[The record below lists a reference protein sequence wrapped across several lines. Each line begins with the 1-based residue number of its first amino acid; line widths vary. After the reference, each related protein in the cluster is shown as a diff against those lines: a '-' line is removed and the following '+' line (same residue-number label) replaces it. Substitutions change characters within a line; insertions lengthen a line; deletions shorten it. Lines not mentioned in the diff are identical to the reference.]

1 MSKILRPGT
10 HDLKCPLPK
19 RGNAE
24 IDVIVNFPFSPRTE
38 RRKPLEKEINLCD
51 VLLSYLEKHSAQQ
64 TSPGIDTKET
74 DSSSEQQPFPNGE
87 WFFLNR
93 SF

>member
-1 MSKILRPGT
+1 MSDAQDLR
-10 HDLKCPLPK
+10 LPLRK
-19 RGNAE
+19 RGSAE
-24 IDVIVNFPFSPRTE
+24 INLIFNFPFSPRTE
-38 RRKPLEKEINLCD
+38 RRKPFEKEINLCD

-74 DSSSEQQPFPNGE
+74 DSSSEQQPLPNGE
-87 WFFLNR
+87 WFFLNH